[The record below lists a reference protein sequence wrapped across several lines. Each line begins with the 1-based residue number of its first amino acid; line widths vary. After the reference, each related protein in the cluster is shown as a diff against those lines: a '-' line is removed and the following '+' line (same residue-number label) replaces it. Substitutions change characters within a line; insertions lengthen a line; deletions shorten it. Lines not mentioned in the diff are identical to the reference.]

1 MGSYL
6 DKPITEKHSDSGS
19 GNGIGWGVSCM
30 QGWRTGMEDAHV
42 TLAELRPEFPAM
54 SLFAVFD
61 GHGGKEVANFCEV
74 QVPPAF
80 KKHLGKR
87 QQRGDSETD
96 AIGAALI
103 GTFHQMDDMLRLPE
117 CYTQAFPNK
126 TGGAD
131 GEGGR
136 ASQQKPRVIQMMEE
150 KLKERVQ
157 SDMAQAKQAGRIAK
171 EDAEKL
177 GVRMNMLKKLSSFS
191 GEGMQAPDPAG
202 PAASCGCTAVAVVL
216 TPTHIVCGNAGDS
229 RAVLCRA
236 GAARPLSE
244 DHKPNRPSEL
254 RRIEAA
260 GGTVEAQQS
269 ANGARV
275 QHRVRPGGLSLSR
288 AIGDLQG
295 KARPDLRPEEQ
306 VICSTPEVVVEPR
319 DPSNDEFILVA
330 CDGIWDVKSSSE
342 ACDFVRRRLAKGM
355 ETPSIVEELLDACM
369 CKDPKATNGLGGDNM
384 TCVIVTLMG
393 ADALNEMS
401 KGARNKGC
409 FPLLCGRGK

>member
-6 DKPITEKHSDSGS
+6 DKPVTEKHSDSGS
-19 GNGIGWGVSCM
+19 GNGVRWGVSCM

-42 TLAELRPEFPAM
+42 TLAELKPEFPAL
-54 SLFAVFD
+54 SFFAVFD
-61 GHGGKEVANFCEV
+61 GHGGKQVANFCEV
-74 QVPPAF
+74 QVPIAF
-80 KKHLGKR
+80 KRNLAKT
-87 QQRGDSETD
+87 QQRGDAETD

-103 GTFHQMDDMLRLPE
+103 GTFHQMDDMLRMPE
-117 CYTQAFPNK
+117 YYTQAFPDK
-126 TGGAD
+126 TGGAE
-131 GEGGR
+131 GEGGGR
-136 ASQQKPRVIQMMEE
+136 ASQKPRVIQMMEE
-150 KLKERVQ
+150 KLKERVE

-191 GEGMQAPDPAG
+191 VEGAQAPDPAG
-202 PAASCGCTAVAVVL
+202 PAASCGCTAVTVVL
-216 TPTHIVCGNAGDS
+216 TQTQIVCGNAGDS

-244 DHKPNRPSEL
+244 DHKPNKPSEL

-260 GGTVEAQQS
+260 GGHVEAQQA
-269 ANGARV
+269 ANGGRV

-306 VICSTPEVVVEPR
+306 VICSTPEICVEPR
-319 DPSNDEFILVA
+319 EPSADEFIVIA
-330 CDGIWDVKSSSE
+330 CDGIWDVMSSSE
-342 ACDFVRRRLAKGM
+342 TCVFVRRRLLKGM
-355 ETPSIVEELLDACM
+355 APPVIVEELMDACI
-369 CKDPKATNGLGGDNM
+369 CKDPKQTQGIGGDNM
-384 TCVIVTLMG
+384 TCVIVMLQSPEAM
-393 ADALNEMS
+393 ADLN
-401 KGARNKGC
+401 KGARSKSC